1 MDFGQLSGFR
11 AGQGSLV
18 QCWVHFL
25 HKKSEKMKTFQ
36 LTAIKLLAFLH
47 HKTQRGTTFSDMD
60 AGRLHFLGSQRVELK
75 ARPFFLLALR
85 AGRPRE
91 VGFY

>member
-1 MDFGQLSGFR
+1 MKAFFWCFFLQKIPRSQLIFGVL
-11 AGQGSLV
+11 
-18 QCWVHFL
+18 
-25 HKKSEKMKTFQ
+25 KKYILDLKVLIFSFEK
-36 LTAIKLLAFLH
+36 
-47 HKTQRGTTFSDMD
+47 RGTTFSDMD
-60 AGRLHFLGSQRVELK
+60 AGRSHFLGSQRVELK